1 MKRPQK
7 TTMAK
12 SPRSSDP
19 SGGSMPAY
27 QLSLPVLLV
36 LFLFF
41 MIFGGGLTY
50 LATRVVAGI
59 SPTPTEGGLVM
70 ITDTPALDT
79 PVPTDTLVPT
89 VTNTPEP
96 QPTLPPIEYIVQSG
110 DTCQAIAGAFKIST
124 TALITTNGLSVNCY
138 LVEGQ
143 RLLVPQPTPLPTTD
157 AIATQ
162 SARQTE
168 AACPVEYVTVQSGD
182 TIEII
187 SQYTRVP
194 VEEIL
199 AYNGKPN
206 STLFAGEV
214 LAIPTCKETTDYDG
228 ATYTPSPAPTY
239 QAAEPV
245 QPAKGTYFQGSDEII
260 LQWTAPAE
268 LRENEYFVLTIT
280 DTTDGGSLVLE
291 ETLKDTR
298 FILPA
303 SYQPTGSTPHIYAW
317 QVNVAAVIGED
328 EGGNPIFRTTAADSQ
343 ILYFAWESK

>member
-1 MKRPQK
+1 MKIPRK

-12 SPRSSDP
+12 SPGQSQE
-19 SGGSMPAY
+19 GGMPAY

-50 LATRVVAGI
+50 LATRAAAPA
-59 SPTPTEGGLVM
+59 SATPTEGGLVM
-70 ITDTPALDT
+70 ITDTPPVDT
-79 PVPTDTLVPT
+79 PVPTDTLIPT

-110 DTCQAIAGAFKIST
+110 DTCQAIAGAFNIST

-162 SARQTE
+162 SAKQTA

-182 TIEII
+182 TIEVI

-199 AYNGKPN
+199 SYNGKTSN
-206 STLFAGEV
+206 LLFAGEI
-214 LAIPTCKETTDYDG
+214 LAIPTCKQTSDFDG

-239 QAAEPV
+239 QAAEPI
-245 QPAKGTYFQGSDEII
+245 QPSKGSYFQSGEEII

-268 LRENEYFVLTIT
+268 LRQNEYFLLTIT

-291 ETLKDTR
+291 ETLKETR
-298 FILPA
+298 YILPQE
-303 SYQPTGSTPHIYAW
+303 YQPEGSTPHIYAW
-317 QVNVAAVIGED
+317 GVSVVAVIGED
-328 EGGNPIFRTTAADSQ
+328 AAGNPILRVTAADSQ
-343 ILYFAWESK
+343 VLYFAWESK